1 MIPYPANPKVG
12 DKYRT
17 PNDVLMQWTGS
28 RWVPLEEPKPMQ
40 GPTGPPGKD
49 GKDGKD
55 GEDGESIKGDKGDPG
70 QSIKGDKGDP
80 GKDSTIPGPM
90 GPEGPPGP
98 QGKEGDLKV
107 ATKTPAPPRVIGTA
121 FQPNANRPC
130 AVYYTAELT
139 ANLSLTVLA
148 PTSKLQL
155 FCDASNPPTTLCA
168 EVQLSPSL
176 GVSGLLGATLAIGQ
190 KQRFLVNYIV
200 PAGHWVRLVQT
211 NTNGGTAAIVIQRE
225 VDL

>member
-1 MIPYPANPKVG
+1 MIAYPDNPKIG
-12 DKYRT
+12 DTYRT
-17 PNDVLMQWTGS
+17 PNDVLMEWTGS
-28 RWVPLEEPKPMQ
+28 RWRPLPEPKPER
-40 GPTGPPGKD
+40 GPPGPPGSD
-49 GKDGKD
+49 GKDGV
-55 GEDGESIKGDKGDPG
+55 
-70 QSIKGDKGDP
+70 SIKGDKGDP
-80 GKDSTIPGPM
+80 GKDSTVPGPM
-90 GPEGPPGP
+90 GPQGP
-98 QGKEGDLKV
+98 QGKEGDLHV

-121 FQPNANRPC
+121 FQPNIDRPC
-130 AVYYTAELT
+130 AVYYTAELI

-155 FCDASNPPTTLCA
+155 FCDAFNPPTTLCA

-211 NTNGGTAAIVIQRE
+211 NTNGGTASIVIQRE

>member
-1 MIPYPANPKVG
+1 MIPYPQKPKVG

-28 RWVPLEEPKPMQ
+28 RWVPVDGPKPMQ
-40 GPTGPPGKD
+40 GPPGTPGKD
-49 GKDGKD
+49 GKDGADGKD
-55 GEDGESIKGDKGDPG
+55 GEDG
-70 QSIKGDKGDP
+70 QSIKGDP
-80 GKDSTIPGPM
+80 GEDSMVPGPI
-90 GPEGPPGP
+90 GPEGPPGKDGP
-98 QGKEGDLKV
+98 QGKDGDLKV

-121 FQPNANRPC
+121 FQPNPSRPC

-139 ANLSLTVLA
+139 ANLSLAVLS

-176 GVSGLLGATLAIGQ
+176 GISGLLGATLAIGQ

>member
-1 MIPYPANPKVG
+1 MIPYPEKPKVG
-12 DKYRT
+12 DTYRT
-17 PNDVLMQWTGS
+17 ANDVMMRWTGV
-28 RWVPLEEPKPMQ
+28 RWVPLPDPKPVQ
-40 GPTGPPGKD
+40 GATGPAGRD

-55 GEDGESIKGDKGDPG
+55 GADGKSIKGDKGDPG
-70 QSIKGDKGDP
+70 Q
-80 GKDSTIPGPM
+80 DSTTPGPI
-90 GPEGPPGP
+90 GPSGP

-121 FQPNANRPC
+121 FQPNPSRPC

-155 FCDASNPPTTLCA
+155 FCDSANPPTTLCM
-168 EVQLSPSL
+168 EVQLSPTL
-176 GVSGLLGATLAIGQ
+176 GVGGLIGATLSIGQ
-190 KQRFLVNYIV
+190 KQRFLVSYIV

-211 NTNGGTAAIVIQRE
+211 NTSGGTAAIVIQRE

>member
-1 MIPYPANPKVG
+1 MIPYPPSPKVG

-17 PNDVLMQWTGS
+17 PNDVMMEWTGS
-28 RWVPLEEPKPMQ
+28 RWLPLEDPKPTQ
-40 GPTGPPGKD
+40 CSPGPPGRD
-49 GKDGKD
+49 GKDGK
-55 GEDGESIKGDKGDPG
+55 DGESIKGDKGDPG
-70 QSIKGDKGDP
+70 Q
-80 GKDSTIPGPM
+80 DSTVPGPM
-90 GPEGPPGP
+90 GPAGP
-98 QGKEGDLKV
+98 QGREGDLHV
-107 ATKTPAPPRVIGTA
+107 ATKTPAPPRVIGNA
-121 FQPNANRPC
+121 FQPNPDRPC

-139 ANLSLTVLA
+139 ANLSLTVLS

-155 FCDASNPPTTLCA
+155 FCDVSNPPTTLCS

-190 KQRFLVNYIV
+190 KQRFLVSYIV

>member
-1 MIPYPANPKVG
+1 MIPYPPNPKVG

-17 PNDVLMQWTGS
+17 PNDVLMEWTGS

-40 GPTGPPGKD
+40 GPAGPP
-49 GKDGKD
+49 GKD
-55 GEDGESIKGDKGDPG
+55 GEDGE
-70 QSIKGDKGDP
+70 SIKGDKGDP

-90 GPEGPPGP
+90 GPEGPQGP

-107 ATKTPAPPRVIGTA
+107 ATKTPSPPRAIGTA

-139 ANLSLTVLA
+139 ANLSLTVLS

-155 FCDASNPPTTLCA
+155 FCDAANPPTTLCA